1 MKPNRRTRI
10 LVDRDLQ
17 LRFAMIVLLA
27 STSAVF
33 IQTALTSFMLGRM
46 AEQLPNDG
54 RAMMEGVPSALA
66 FNAGA
71 TLAVTVPWLL
81 FLALLGTFRVFGP
94 MVGFRS
100 FMRDVAAGRRSAPMK
115 IRKGDHLQDVCDL
128 LNEVTEPLRAEIA
141 DRENTVDLDA
151 GEADSSKR
159 AA

>member
-17 LRFAMIVLLA
+17 LRFALIVLLA

-33 IQTALTSFMLGRM
+33 IQTALTSFMIGRL

-54 RAMMEGVPSALA
+54 RALMTDVPGALA
-66 FNAGA
+66 LNAGI
-71 TLAVTVPWLL
+71 TLAVTVPWLV
-81 FLALLGTFRVFGP
+81 FLSLLGTFRVFGP
-94 MVGFRS
+94 MVGFRN
-100 FMRDVAAGRRSAPMK
+100 FMRDVAAGRRSSALT

-128 LNEVTEPLRAEIA
+128 LNEVTEPLRADIA
-141 DRENTVDLDA
+141 ERQGKGDDE
-151 GEADSSKR
+151 SSSGAIDR